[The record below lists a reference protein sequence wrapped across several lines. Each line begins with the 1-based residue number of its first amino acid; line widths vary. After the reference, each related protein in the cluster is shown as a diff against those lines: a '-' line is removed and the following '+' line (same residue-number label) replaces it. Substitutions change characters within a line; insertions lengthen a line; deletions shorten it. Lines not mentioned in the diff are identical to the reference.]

1 MISGTKEQWKTLS
14 DNLLLIGR
22 WAARNGLPDPYAIF
36 QEISSPQAISQGLLR
51 DIKFILTSTN
61 MQAEDD
67 SSSESGTRRKRNL
80 YLKFV
85 LLEFPYLQ
93 NCILLHQFPDL
104 SKLKFFQQIVE
115 IALGEEGML

>member
-14 DNLLLIGR
+14 DNLLLVGK
-22 WAARNGLPDPYAIF
+22 WAMVNGLPDPHALL
-36 QEISSPQAISQGLLR
+36 QELTSPQAVAQGFLR
-51 DIKFILTSTN
+51 NVKFILTSMNT
-61 MQAEDD
+61 QDSEEDGD
-67 SSSESGTRRKRNL
+67 ESGVRRKRNL

-93 NCILLHQFPDL
+93 NCILLHQFPDF

-115 IALGEEGML
+115 MALEEGVS